1 MLTGKGR
8 SILYLLIALAML
20 IYALPRLDLNAPWD
34 WSSVFGMLWLG
45 FALVI
50 IAAHVNVILLT
61 EERRKE
67 LARIKRAKAN
77 LWERRLVER
86 ASATKKVRG

>member
-1 MLTGKGR
+1 MTGKGR

-20 IYALPRLDLNAPWD
+20 VYALPRLDLNAPWD